1 MIGVLDSWMGT
12 VAEIARLTGVS
23 RHEKAPERKTVRHYG
38 SGRFGY
44 AASAEAAGNK
54 LEISTVFV
62 CLALFLV
69 FE

>member
-1 MIGVLDSWMGT
+1 MIGALDSWMGT
-12 VAEIARLTGVS
+12 VAEIVRLRGVS

-44 AASAEAAGNK
+44 AASSEAAGSG

-62 CLALFLV
+62 CLALFLI